1 MDSFAVRTLRDIAHM
16 ARLRG
21 AETVIVGIQPE
32 VAFAMVQLGLTLKGV
47 STALDLEEA
56 SRSST
61 SRPNSASTAD
71 RDVSTVADQLLIP
84 ITADVDVVTAR
95 QRGRDLAAEAGF
107 SSGDQT
113 VIAAA
118 ISEIARNIL
127 MYAKRGEIALS
138 LVANGDRQGV
148 VVVAR
153 DQGPGIRDVP
163 RALQD
168 GYSTS
173 GGLGLGLPGARRLM
187 DDFDVVSDAGKGT
200 TVTMKKWR
208 RMN

>member
-1 MDSFAVRTLRDIAHM
+1 M
-16 ARLRG
+16 AD
-21 AETVIVGIQPE
+21 E
-32 VAFAMVQLGLTLKGV
+32 
-47 STALDLEEA
+47 
-56 SRSST
+56 
-61 SRPNSASTAD
+61 
-71 RDVSTVADQLLIP
+71 LLIS
-84 ITADVDVVTAR
+84 IAADTDVVTAR
-95 QRGRDLAAEAGF
+95 QRGRELAAEAGF

-127 MYAKRGEIALS
+127 NYAKHGEVALS
-138 LVANGDRQGV
+138 VVNNGDRRGV

-153 DQGPGIRDVP
+153 DQGPGIRDVE
-163 RALQD
+163 RALED

-187 DDFDVVSDAGKGT
+187 DEFEVVSAPGKGT

-208 RMN
+208 RAAP